1 MMRKPFVQLS
11 RNSCVDPEEASR
23 REWWLGNGIGG
34 YAAGTVSG
42 VLTRR
47 YHGLLVA
54 PLYPPLGR
62 SLLFAKADPVLR
74 DGETE
79 MPLHANQWAGGVYA
93 PEGQRS
99 IESFHLE
106 DTLPVWQFAF
116 GDLRVEQRIWMDHGR
131 NQTRVAFRWIQG
143 VRDTPPVLRIGLL
156 ASFRDHH
163 AVNRLRGFRLE
174 RESLPDG
181 YRLHLPGGRFVEVR
195 SGTGRFSPDNTWIEN
210 FSLARE
216 KERGLEDIDHHLRI
230 GRAEIPLAPD
240 TWVGISI
247 ALDGL
252 DGPGIANSLAAEQHR
267 LASLQSTA
275 LPGVSEA
282 AAPGWVRQL
291 VSAADSY
298 VFERLESGGRRRTS
312 VIAGYPWFG
321 DWGRDTMIALPGLTL
336 ATGRSQLAREI
347 LETFGAYVS
356 EGMLP
361 NVFPGSGDTPEYN
374 TVDAALWF
382 IEAWRAYVQVTYD
395 LATLAQIFPTLSEIV
410 AAYRDGTRFGI
421 SMDPSDG
428 LIRAG
433 VPGQQ
438 LTWMDAR
445 ANGVEVTPRH
455 GKPVE
460 INALWY
466 NALRVMGDFARRLGR
481 AGQDHDR
488 LAASAADGFRRYRR
502 EDGAGL
508 FDVLDGPD
516 GNDASVRPN
525 QLFAVSLSYSP
536 LGDTAARRE
545 VVDTCR
551 ERLLTPL
558 GLRSL
563 AADDP
568 RYCGRYLGG
577 PAERDGCYH
586 QGPVW
591 GWLLG
596 HYVLAEH
603 RVTSDRSLAL
613 SRLEAVPAHLSQAGL
628 GHISEIFDGDRP
640 HRSRGTPAQAW
651 SVACTL
657 DTWWRLEGQLRNGWQ
672 E

>member
-1 MMRKPFVQLS
+1 MREPFVRISQAL
-11 RNSCVDPEEASR
+11 CVDPEEASL

-34 YAAGTVSG
+34 YASGTISG

-54 PLYPPLGR
+54 PIHPPLGR
-62 SLLFAKADPVLR
+62 SLLFAKADAVLR

-79 MPLHANQWAGGVYA
+79 TPLHANQWAGGLCV
-93 PEGQRS
+93 PQGQAS

-106 DTLPVWQFAF
+106 DGLPVWRFAI
-116 GDLRVEQRIWMDHGR
+116 GDLHLEQRIWMDHGR
-131 NQTRVAFRWIQG
+131 NQTRVAFRLIRG
-143 VRDTPPVLRIGLL
+143 ERDAPPTVTIGLI

-163 AVNRLRGFRLE
+163 AVNRLRGFHLE

-181 YRLHLPGGRFVEVR
+181 YRLHLPGGRFVDVR
-195 SGTGRFSPDNTWIEN
+195 SGTGCFSPDDTWIEN
-210 FSLARE
+210 FFLAQE
-216 KERGLEDIDHHLRI
+216 KERGLEDIDQHLRI
-230 GRAEIPLAPD
+230 GWVEIPLEPD
-240 TWVGISI
+240 AWVGIGI

-252 DGPGIANSLAAEQHR
+252 DRLDIARSLQAEQQRLAA
-267 LASLQSTA
+267 LQSSA
-275 LPGVSEA
+275 LPGVSA
-282 AAPGWVRQL
+282 GAAPGWIRQL
-291 VSAADSY
+291 VNAADNY
-298 VFERLESGGRRRTS
+298 VFERLESGGRRRFS

-336 ATGRSQLAREI
+336 ATGRPQLAREI
-347 LETFGAYVS
+347 LETFGAYVKD
-356 EGMLP
+356 GMLP
-361 NVFPGSGDTPEYN
+361 NVFPGGGEVPEYN

-382 IEAWRAYVQVTYD
+382 IEAWRAYVQVTDD
-395 LATLAQIFPTLSEIV
+395 LAALAAAFPTLGEIV

-421 SMDPSDG
+421 GRDPSDG

-433 VPGQQ
+433 SPGQQ

-481 AGQDHDR
+481 PSDDYER
-488 LAASAADGFRRYRR
+488 LAASCADGFRRYRR
-502 EDGAGL
+502 GDGAGL

-516 GNDASVRPN
+516 GNDAAVRPN
-525 QLFAVSLSYSP
+525 QLFAVSLPYSP
-536 LGDTAARRE
+536 LGDTAVRRE
-545 VVDTCR
+545 VVETCR
-551 ERLLTPL
+551 ERLLTPF

-577 PAERDGCYH
+577 PAVRDGCYH

-603 RVTSDRSLAL
+603 RVTSDKALAL
-613 SRLEAVPAHLSQAGL
+613 SRLEAISGHLSEAGL
-628 GHISEIFDGDRP
+628 GHMSEIFDGDPP
-640 HRSRGTPAQAW
+640 HCPRGTPAQAW

-657 DTWWRLEGQLRNGWQ
+657 EAWWRLEGQSRNDWQ
-672 E
+672 Q

>member
-1 MMRKPFVQLS
+1 MREVVVRISQDL
-11 RNSCVDPEEASR
+11 CVDPQEASH
-23 REWWLGNGIGG
+23 REWWLANGIGG

-62 SLLFAKADPVLR
+62 SLLFVKADAVLR
-74 DGETE
+74 DGGTE
-79 MPLHANQWAGGVYA
+79 VPLHANQWAGGVYA

-106 DTLPVWQFAF
+106 DTLPVWQFAY

-131 NQTRVAFRWIQG
+131 NQARVAFRWIQG
-143 VRDTPPVLRIGLL
+143 MRDTPPVLGIGLL

-163 AVNRLRGFRLE
+163 AVNRLHGFRLE

-210 FSLARE
+210 FYLARE

-230 GRAEIPLAPD
+230 GQVEIPLAPD
-240 TWVGISI
+240 TWVGVSI

-252 DGPGIANSLAAEQHR
+252 DGVGIANSLAAEQQR
-267 LASLQSTA
+267 LASLQSAA
-275 LPGVSEA
+275 LPGVSAA
-282 AAPGWVRQL
+282 AAPGWIRQL

-298 VFERLESGGRRRTS
+298 VFERLESDGRRRFS

-336 ATGRSQLAREI
+336 ATGRPQLAREI
-347 LETFGAYVS
+347 LETFAAYVS

-361 NVFPGSGDTPEYN
+361 NVFPGSGEVPEYN

-382 IEAWRAYVQVTYD
+382 IEAWRAYVRVTDD
-395 LATLAQIFPTLSEIV
+395 LAALARVFRTLSEIV

-421 SMDPSDG
+421 ARDPSDG

-466 NALRVMGDFARRLGR
+466 NALRVMADFARRLER
-481 AGQDHDR
+481 TGQDYDL
-488 LAASAADGFRRYRR
+488 LAASAADGFRRYQRG
-502 EDGAGL
+502 DGAGL
-508 FDVLDGPD
+508 FDVIDGPD

-525 QLFAVSLSYSP
+525 QLFAVSLPYSP

-568 RYCGRYLGG
+568 RYCGRYLGD

-603 RVTSDRSLAL
+603 RVTSDKSLAF
-613 SRLEAVPAHLSQAGL
+613 SRLEAIPAHLFRAGL
-628 GHISEIFDGDRP
+628 GHVSEIFDGDPP
-640 HRSRGTPAQAW
+640 HRPRGTPAQAW

-657 DTWWRLEGQLRNGWQ
+657 EAWWRLEGQLNNGWQ

>member
-1 MMRKPFVQLS
+1 MREAVVRISQDL
-11 RNSCVDPEEASR
+11 CVDPQEASH
-23 REWWLGNGIGG
+23 REWWLANGIGG

-62 SLLFAKADPVLR
+62 SLLFVKADAVLR
-74 DGETE
+74 DGGTE
-79 MPLHANQWAGGVYA
+79 VPLHANQWAGGVYA

-106 DTLPVWQFAF
+106 DTLPVWQFAY

-143 VRDTPPVLRIGLL
+143 MRDTPPVLGIGLL

-163 AVNRLRGFRLE
+163 AVNRLHGFRLE

-210 FSLARE
+210 FYLARE

-230 GRAEIPLAPD
+230 GQVEIPLAPD
-240 TWVGISI
+240 TWVGVSI

-252 DGPGIANSLAAEQHR
+252 DGVGIANSLAAEQQR
-267 LASLQSTA
+267 LASLQSAA
-275 LPGVSEA
+275 LPGVSAA
-282 AAPGWVRQL
+282 AAPGWIRQL

-298 VFERLESGGRRRTS
+298 VFERLESDGRRRFS

-336 ATGRSQLAREI
+336 ATGRPQLAREI
-347 LETFGAYVS
+347 LETFAAYVS

-361 NVFPGSGDTPEYN
+361 NVFPGSGEVPEYN

-382 IEAWRAYVQVTYD
+382 IEAWRAYVRVTDD
-395 LATLAQIFPTLSEIV
+395 LAALARVFRTLSEIV

-421 SMDPSDG
+421 GRDPSDG

-466 NALRVMGDFARRLGR
+466 NALRVMADFARRLER
-481 AGQDHDR
+481 TGQDYDL
-488 LAASAADGFRRYRR
+488 LAASAADGFRRYQRG
-502 EDGAGL
+502 DGAGL
-508 FDVLDGPD
+508 FDVIDGPD

-525 QLFAVSLSYSP
+525 QLFAVSLPYSP

-568 RYCGRYLGG
+568 RYCGRYLGD
-577 PAERDGCYH
+577 PAQRDGCYH

-603 RVTSDRSLAL
+603 RVTSDKSLAF
-613 SRLEAVPAHLSQAGL
+613 SRLEAIPAHLFRAGL
-628 GHISEIFDGDRP
+628 GHVSEIFDGDPP
-640 HRSRGTPAQAW
+640 HRPRGTPAQAW

-657 DTWWRLEGQLRNGWQ
+657 EAWWRLEGQLNNGWQ

>member
-1 MMRKPFVQLS
+1 MHEPFAQLS
-11 RNSCVDPEEASR
+11 QDLCVDPEEASR

-54 PLYPPLGR
+54 PLHPPLGR
-62 SLLFAKADPVLR
+62 SLLFAKADAVLW

-79 MPLHANQWAGGVYA
+79 IPLHANQWAGGLYA
-93 PEGQRS
+93 PQGQRW
-99 IESFHLE
+99 IDSFRLE
-106 DTLPVWQFAF
+106 DSLPVWRFAI

-131 NQTRVAFRWIQG
+131 NQTRVAFRWIKG
-143 VRDTPPVLRIGLL
+143 ERDAPPLLRIGLL
-156 ASFRDHH
+156 VSFRDHH
-163 AVNRLRGFRLE
+163 AVNSLRGFHLE

-181 YRLHLPGGRFVEVR
+181 YRLHLPGGRFVDVR
-195 SGTGRFSPDNTWIEN
+195 SDTGSFSPDDTWIEN
-210 FSLARE
+210 FFLARE

-230 GRAEIPLAPD
+230 GLVEIPLERNA
-240 TWVGISI
+240 WVGIGI

-252 DGPGIANSLAAEQHR
+252 DNLDIARSLEAER
-267 LASLQSTA
+267 KRSASLQSMA
-275 LPGVSEA
+275 LPGVSGA
-282 AAPGWVRQL
+282 AAPGWIRQL

-298 VFERLESGGRRRTS
+298 VFERLESGGRRRSS

-336 ATGRSQLAREI
+336 ATGRPQLAREI

-361 NVFPGSGDTPEYN
+361 NVFPGSGETPEYN

-382 IEAWRAYVQVTYD
+382 IEAWRAYVQVTDD
-395 LATLAQIFPTLSEIV
+395 LAALARVFPTLIEIV
-410 AAYRDGTRFGI
+410 TAYRDGTRFGI
-421 SMDPSDG
+421 GRDPSDG

-466 NALRVMGDFARRLGR
+466 NALRVMGDFARRLGCS
-481 AGQDHDR
+481 GEDYER
-488 LAASAADGFRRYRR
+488 LAASAAVGFRRYLRG
-502 EDGAGL
+502 DGAGL

-516 GNDASVRPN
+516 GNDASERPN
-525 QLFAVSLSYSP
+525 QVITVSLPYSP
-536 LGDTAARRE
+536 LDDTSARCE

-551 ERLLTPL
+551 DRLLTPF

-577 PAERDGCYH
+577 PTERDGCYH

-596 HYVLAEH
+596 HYALAEH
-603 RVTSDRSLAL
+603 RVTSDKSLAL
-613 SRLEAVPAHLSQAGL
+613 ARLEAIPAHLFQAGL
-628 GHISEIFDGDRP
+628 GHISEIFDGDPP
-640 HRSRGTPAQAW
+640 HRPRGTPAQAW

-657 DTWWRLEGQLRNGWQ
+657 DAWWRLEGQLNNGWQ